1 VSKKLLSIM
10 SMLVLVVLVIPF
22 AFADDFY
29 PEYTGEP
36 VTLTMWAWTSNEN
49 YSIEEFQK
57 VYPDIQVQWE
67 NFGVHYTK
75 AQTAIS
81 AGSGL
86 PDVLMAE
93 YTFAPQF
100 MDLGAF
106 QPINEWLDRETF
118 VKLYGESAL
127 AWCALDEN
135 IYGTP
140 QDSGALALFY
150 RKDIFDKYE
159 LKVPETWE
167 EFAEQARK
175 LHEAAPDLNFLTAP
189 IGYILWWAGQV
200 WEAGGKLFDY
210 KDGNWYINFTN
221 PTAQKVFEFWGE
233 LIDEGVI
240 KLEMWWNPDW
250 YNSLNEGKTAAVIL
264 GCWFSEWLRYNAP
277 DSAGL
282 WRVAIPPQW
291 DPSDPHNGMLGG
303 SGFYVTSHSKNPEA
317 AAIFVN
323 WLNSHPESL
332 KCLHKYSNLP
342 VMVSTRYE
350 EVLDEISG
358 PDEFFGGQNATELL
372 WEAHKMVD
380 TAFVAL
386 PIVSNLDESI
396 SSLLQDYYDG
406 KIEKFAD
413 ILPMWEEKAI
423 STMEEFGYDNVI
435 VGELPE

>member
-1 VSKKLLSIM
+1 MK
-10 SMLVLVVLVIPF
+10 
-22 AFADDFY
+22 
-29 PEYTGEP
+29 
-36 VTLTMWAWTSNEN
+36 N
-49 YSIEEFQK
+49 
-57 VYPDIQVQWE
+57 
-67 NFGVHYTK
+67 
-75 AQTAIS
+75 
-81 AGSGL
+81 
-86 PDVLMAE
+86 
-93 YTFAPQF
+93 
-100 MDLGAF
+100 
-106 QPINEWLDRETF
+106 
-118 VKLYGESAL
+118 
-127 AWCALDEN
+127 
-135 IYGTP
+135 
-140 QDSGALALFY
+140 
-150 RKDIFDKYE
+150 
-159 LKVPETWE
+159 
-167 EFAEQARK
+167 
-175 LHEAAPDLNFLTAP
+175 
-189 IGYILWWAGQV
+189 
-200 WEAGGKLFDY
+200 
-210 KDGNWYINFTN
+210 INFTN

-413 ILPMWEEKAI
+413 ILPMWEQDAI